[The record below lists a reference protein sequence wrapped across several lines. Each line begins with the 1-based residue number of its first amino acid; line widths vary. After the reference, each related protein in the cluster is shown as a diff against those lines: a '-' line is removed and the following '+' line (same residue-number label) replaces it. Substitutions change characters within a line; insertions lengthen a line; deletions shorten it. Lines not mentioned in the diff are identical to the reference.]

1 MSEKSFLENHRWE
14 LCKAYLERADK
25 SGELLRALL
34 FAVGSAGTGFCL
46 RQSATG
52 NAKCHIFAA
61 ALFGL
66 GVGVVFWSW
75 DLQKRKAR
83 DRFTTVRDDGIN
95 EYLKKEK
102 TIQINRAWDISA
114 FVLLAVGAALE
125 FWLAFIASL
134 HT

>member
-1 MSEKSFLENHRWE
+1 MADKFLEDHRWE

-34 FAVGSAGTGFCL
+34 FAAGSAGVGFSL
-46 RQSATG
+46 RQSAIG

-61 ALFGL
+61 ALFGI

-83 DRFTTVRDDGIN
+83 DRFTTVRDKGVEAYLAN
-95 EYLKKEK
+95 ER
-102 TIQINRAWDISA
+102 TIQSNRALDRTA

-134 HT
+134 HL